1 MQRDLLFE
9 CERPQAGNG
18 VPRDWVPNYPAGFL
32 LRSSS
37 GPRPS
42 VNPLMETQ
50 MARSYYESMSLRTR
64 TDN

>member
-37 GPRPS
+37 GRPS
-42 VNPLMETQ
+42 VNSLMETQ
-50 MARSYYESMSLRTR
+50 MARSYYESMSLRMR

>member
-37 GPRPS
+37 GPRPF
-42 VNPLMETQ
+42 VNSLMETQ
-50 MARSYYESMSLRTR
+50 MARSYYESMSLRMR